1 MQAKRKL
8 AALLLSLCMVLG
20 MLPMTAFAAG
30 VPAAPTN
37 LKLELTET
45 GLKASWD
52 KPETTGGLDIFEYEV
67 TLYGHFDGIA
77 GGKTKVET
85 KTVQRETTC
94 TFTNT
99 GNAEGVINPNYEVE
113 VKAREGVSGTGDPD
127 NLGNYQVT
135 DWTDWSNA
143 STVSLDWNEVTFNTT
158 INNYYTGVVDVG
170 LPDSENKLY
179 KEGITATGNP
189 DVTQPDGTTSD
200 SEERAVTELLYQ
212 YFEEN
217 KQTVPDLEN
226 VTVDDLTVEAVL
238 DRFESSQEG
247 DGNSWTPTINATV
260 NRYYTLRLVYNPE
273 ADSNNPDEKQIVNA
287 VNLVN
292 VSISM
297 EMGLTPAFT
306 AEVDSSDQD
315 KYEVYLEQWSGSDGK
330 SITSEESFNSKI
342 PEDERITTFEEGV
355 TYRYSVWVKAK
366 EGYAIS
372 EEASVYLN
380 GRPANKGYTLTNHDE
395 PKRPDGSFLSGTFNS
410 LFVMECVF
418 DQLKV
423 NGIEVTS
430 ANKDDILGDADGL
443 GATVSYDPDTN
454 TLTLNNAT
462 LTVSEG
468 FAAIHALIP
477 NLTIVLK
484 GENQI
489 NGSGSTE
496 NGIYSNGNLTITGDG
511 ILKTEGTGF
520 GLYGNTTIT
529 ITGGADVNILVTF
542 SSANAP
548 QPYSAVRALRG
559 LTVDGADLT
568 AWNKGENGTVYGAP
582 GISASLTA
590 KNGADVRI
598 VSTNYDAIP
607 HSLAASGEGT
617 KVLAFSESSD
627 HYGIGADGV
636 EGTITISD
644 GATVT
649 ARGGKGAM
657 KSKPDLTGY
666 TNSYIKAGTHYD
678 SATEVTDPANTDYHM
693 NTFVEIKAGET
704 PIDSFT
710 YEINGES
717 VTITGYTGSEGNV
730 TIPSEIEGKPVTAI
744 GERAFSQNKTLTSVA
759 IPDSVTGIGDYAFYM
774 TWSLTSI
781 EIPDGVT
788 GIGKSAF
795 YESGLEN
802 INIPA
807 GVTTIGMG
815 AFEECFNL
823 SGVTFEKDSKLTE
836 IESGTFS
843 CCVKL
848 TSIEIPA
855 GVTSIGIMAF
865 NLCSDLT
872 SVTFE
877 EGSQLS
883 SIREGA
889 FYWCMGLTDITIPS
903 GVTSIGSGA
912 FNICE
917 KLGSITFTGNTAP
930 ELEADNVFDECAALT
945 AIHVPCGADGYT
957 AANGWPEDKVQREHV
972 WAEDWTSDGT
982 HHWKACTAEG
992 CAEKDQYG
1000 VHQIANGV
1008 CTVCKAEVETSG
1020 VQTYAVKVNGITVT
1034 SANASDILGDA
1045 DGDGATAYYDPAANT
1060 LTLDNA
1066 QLTSSGFG
1074 AVWAQEENFTL
1085 VLKGENQ
1092 ITGEGDFPH
1101 SAVYSHGAMTVK
1113 GNGSLT
1119 TSGTYFGLF
1128 GNNTITIEDGASVDL
1143 TVDFSSDEQDQP
1155 YAAVRA
1161 IGGLTVDG
1169 ATLNAKNNATQD
1181 ASFGT
1186 PGINTDLTAINGAKV
1201 NISSVNDH
1209 GICGDVIVSGAGTVV
1224 NASSASGEHYGIFAG
1239 QEDIFGEL
1247 GGDQKGIF
1255 TISDGAVVTAS
1266 GGKGAMRWKPDLSGY
1281 TDPVVAAGDS
1291 AAAEEI
1297 IGDPAGTEYQNEK
1310 YVQVRSS
1317 LEPVEPTEPTDPTDP
1332 TTPTDPTEPT
1342 DPTDP
1347 TTPTDPTEPTD
1358 PAKPEQQGKPSGQ
1371 TESPQ
1376 TGDSSDMALWIG
1388 LMLASCGGVLGM
1400 LFYRRKKAV
1409 AGK

>member
-8 AALLLSLCMVLG
+8 TALLLSLCMLLG

-37 LKLELTET
+37 LKLEVTAD
-45 GLKASWD
+45 GLKVSWD
-52 KPETTGGLDIFEYEV
+52 KPASTGGLDIFEYEV

-189 DVTQPDGTTSD
+189 DVTYPDGTTSD

-226 VTVDDLTVEAVL
+226 VTVNDLTVEAVL
-238 DRFESSQEG
+238 DGFESSQEG

-273 ADSNNPDEKQIVNA
+273 TEIVQPDTREIVNA

-292 VSISM
+292 VSWNVG
-297 EMGLTPAFT
+297 MGLTPAFT
-306 AEVDSSDQD
+306 ATVDEADQD
-315 KYEVYLEQWSGSDGK
+315 KYEVYLEQWIGSDGK
-330 SITSEESFNSKI
+330 SITSEESFNSEI
-342 PEDERITTFEEGV
+342 SEDEKITTFEEGV
-355 TYRYSVWVKAK
+355 TYYYSVWVKAK

-372 EEASVYLN
+372 EEASVYLD
-380 GRPANKGYTLTNHDE
+380 GRPADNGYTLANNDE

-418 DQLKV
+418 DPLKV

-462 LTVSEG
+462 LTVSED

-477 NLTIVLK
+477 DLTIVLK

-496 NGIYSNGNLTITGDG
+496 NGIYSNGDLTITGSG
-511 ILKTEGTGF
+511 RLQIRGTGF
-520 GLYGNTTIT
+520 GLYGNSAIT
-529 ITGGADVNILVTF
+529 LTGGADVDIIVDF
-542 SSANAP
+542 SSDGAP
-548 QPYSAVRALRG
+548 QPYSAVRAL
-559 LTVDGADLT
+559 
-568 AWNKGENGTVYGAP
+568 
-582 GISASLTA
+582 
-590 KNGADVRI
+590 
-598 VSTNYDAIP
+598 
-607 HSLAASGEGT
+607 
-617 KVLAFSESSD
+617 
-627 HYGIGADGV
+627 
-636 EGTITISD
+636 
-644 GATVT
+644 
-649 ARGGKGAM
+649 
-657 KSKPDLTGY
+657 
-666 TNSYIKAGTHYD
+666 
-678 SATEVTDPANTDYHM
+678 
-693 NTFVEIKAGET
+693 
-704 PIDSFT
+704 
-710 YEINGES
+710 
-717 VTITGYTGSEGNV
+717 
-730 TIPSEIEGKPVTAI
+730 
-744 GERAFSQNKTLTSVA
+744 
-759 IPDSVTGIGDYAFYM
+759 
-774 TWSLTSI
+774 
-781 EIPDGVT
+781 
-788 GIGKSAF
+788 
-795 YESGLEN
+795 
-802 INIPA
+802 
-807 GVTTIGMG
+807 
-815 AFEECFNL
+815 
-823 SGVTFEKDSKLTE
+823 
-836 IESGTFS
+836 
-843 CCVKL
+843 
-848 TSIEIPA
+848 
-855 GVTSIGIMAF
+855 
-865 NLCSDLT
+865 
-872 SVTFE
+872 
-877 EGSQLS
+877 
-883 SIREGA
+883 
-889 FYWCMGLTDITIPS
+889 
-903 GVTSIGSGA
+903 
-912 FNICE
+912 
-917 KLGSITFTGNTAP
+917 
-930 ELEADNVFDECAALT
+930 
-945 AIHVPCGADGYT
+945 
-957 AANGWPEDKVQREHV
+957 
-972 WAEDWTSDGT
+972 
-982 HHWKACTAEG
+982 
-992 CAEKDQYG
+992 
-1000 VHQIANGV
+1000 
-1008 CTVCKAEVETSG
+1008 
-1020 VQTYAVKVNGITVT
+1020 
-1034 SANASDILGDA
+1034 
-1045 DGDGATAYYDPAANT
+1045 
-1060 LTLDNA
+1060 
-1066 QLTSSGFG
+1066 
-1074 AVWAQEENFTL
+1074 
-1085 VLKGENQ
+1085 
-1092 ITGEGDFPH
+1092 
-1101 SAVYSHGAMTVK
+1101 
-1113 GNGSLT
+1113 
-1119 TSGTYFGLF
+1119 
-1128 GNNTITIEDGASVDL
+1128 
-1143 TVDFSSDEQDQP
+1143 
-1155 YAAVRA
+1155 
-1161 IGGLTVDG
+1161 GGLTVDG

-1181 ASFGT
+1181 AGFGT

-1342 DPTDP
+1342 DP
-1347 TTPTDPTEPTD
+1347 
-1358 PAKPEQQGKPSGQ
+1358 AKPEQPGKPSGQ

-1376 TGDSSDMALWIG
+1376 TGDGSDMALWIG
-1388 LMLASCGGVLGM
+1388 LMMASCGGVLGM
-1400 LFYRRKKAV
+1400 LFYRRKKAA

>member
-8 AALLLSLCMVLG
+8 TALLLSLCMLLG

-37 LKLELTET
+37 LKLEVTAD
-45 GLKASWD
+45 GLKVSWD
-52 KPETTGGLDIFEYEV
+52 KPASTGGLDIFEYEV

-189 DVTQPDGTTSD
+189 DVTYPDGTTSD

-226 VTVDDLTVEAVL
+226 VTVNDLTVEAVL
-238 DRFESSQEG
+238 DGFESSQEG

-273 ADSNNPDEKQIVNA
+273 TEIVQPDTREIVNA

-292 VSISM
+292 VSWNVG
-297 EMGLTPAFT
+297 MGLTPAFT
-306 AEVDSSDQD
+306 ATVDEADQD
-315 KYEVYLEQWSGSDGK
+315 KYEVYLEQWIGSDGK
-330 SITSEESFNSKI
+330 SITSEESFNSEI
-342 PEDERITTFEEGV
+342 SEDEKITTFEEGV
-355 TYRYSVWVKAK
+355 TYYYSVWVKAK

-372 EEASVYLN
+372 EEASVYLD
-380 GRPANKGYTLTNHDE
+380 GRPADNGYTLANNDE

-418 DQLKV
+418 DPLKV

-462 LTVSEG
+462 LTVSED

-477 NLTIVLK
+477 DLTIVLK

-496 NGIYSNGNLTITGDG
+496 NGIYSNGDLTITGSG
-511 ILKTEGTGF
+511 RLQIRGTGF
-520 GLYGNTTIT
+520 GLYGNSAIT
-529 ITGGADVNILVTF
+529 LTGGADVDIIVDF
-542 SSANAP
+542 SSDGAP
-548 QPYSAVRALRG
+548 QPYSAVRAL
-559 LTVDGADLT
+559 
-568 AWNKGENGTVYGAP
+568 
-582 GISASLTA
+582 
-590 KNGADVRI
+590 
-598 VSTNYDAIP
+598 
-607 HSLAASGEGT
+607 
-617 KVLAFSESSD
+617 
-627 HYGIGADGV
+627 
-636 EGTITISD
+636 
-644 GATVT
+644 
-649 ARGGKGAM
+649 
-657 KSKPDLTGY
+657 
-666 TNSYIKAGTHYD
+666 
-678 SATEVTDPANTDYHM
+678 
-693 NTFVEIKAGET
+693 
-704 PIDSFT
+704 
-710 YEINGES
+710 
-717 VTITGYTGSEGNV
+717 
-730 TIPSEIEGKPVTAI
+730 
-744 GERAFSQNKTLTSVA
+744 
-759 IPDSVTGIGDYAFYM
+759 
-774 TWSLTSI
+774 
-781 EIPDGVT
+781 
-788 GIGKSAF
+788 
-795 YESGLEN
+795 
-802 INIPA
+802 
-807 GVTTIGMG
+807 
-815 AFEECFNL
+815 
-823 SGVTFEKDSKLTE
+823 
-836 IESGTFS
+836 
-843 CCVKL
+843 
-848 TSIEIPA
+848 
-855 GVTSIGIMAF
+855 
-865 NLCSDLT
+865 
-872 SVTFE
+872 
-877 EGSQLS
+877 
-883 SIREGA
+883 
-889 FYWCMGLTDITIPS
+889 
-903 GVTSIGSGA
+903 
-912 FNICE
+912 
-917 KLGSITFTGNTAP
+917 
-930 ELEADNVFDECAALT
+930 
-945 AIHVPCGADGYT
+945 
-957 AANGWPEDKVQREHV
+957 
-972 WAEDWTSDGT
+972 
-982 HHWKACTAEG
+982 
-992 CAEKDQYG
+992 
-1000 VHQIANGV
+1000 
-1008 CTVCKAEVETSG
+1008 
-1020 VQTYAVKVNGITVT
+1020 
-1034 SANASDILGDA
+1034 
-1045 DGDGATAYYDPAANT
+1045 
-1060 LTLDNA
+1060 
-1066 QLTSSGFG
+1066 
-1074 AVWAQEENFTL
+1074 
-1085 VLKGENQ
+1085 
-1092 ITGEGDFPH
+1092 
-1101 SAVYSHGAMTVK
+1101 
-1113 GNGSLT
+1113 
-1119 TSGTYFGLF
+1119 
-1128 GNNTITIEDGASVDL
+1128 
-1143 TVDFSSDEQDQP
+1143 
-1155 YAAVRA
+1155 
-1161 IGGLTVDG
+1161 GGLTVDG

-1181 ASFGT
+1181 AGFGT

-1342 DPTDP
+1342 DP
-1347 TTPTDPTEPTD
+1347 
-1358 PAKPEQQGKPSGQ
+1358 AKPEQQGKPSGQ

-1400 LFYRRKKAV
+1400 LLYRRKKA
-1409 AGK
+1409 AAEK

>member
-20 MLPMTAFAAG
+20 VLPMTAFAAG

-52 KPETTGGLDIFEYEV
+52 KPETTGELDIFEYEV
-67 TLYGHFDGIA
+67 TLYGHFDGTA

-99 GNAEGVINPNYEVE
+99 GNAEGVINPTYEVE

-127 NLGNYQVT
+127 NLSGYYVT
-135 DWTDWSNA
+135 EWTGWSSSSSA
-143 STVSLDWNEVTFNTT
+143 SYKTSDFSVKTSTNR
-158 INNYYTGVVDVG
+158 YYTGVVDVG
-170 LPDSENKLY
+170 LPGSENKLY
-179 KEGITATGNP
+179 QEGITATGNP
-189 DVTQPDGTTSD
+189 DVTQPDGTTSGN
-200 SEERAVTELLYQ
+200 EKQAVTELLYQ

-217 KQTVPDLEN
+217 KETVPELADVTRDNLMVKTVLERID
-226 VTVDDLTVEAVL
+226 VSRTVGSINT
-238 DRFESSQEG
+238 EG
-247 DGNSWTPTINATV
+247 RPVVVVHEVVDK
-260 NRYYTLRLVYNPE
+260 YYDLRLVY
-273 ADSNNPDEKQIVNA
+273 K
-287 VNLVN
+287 
-292 VSISM
+292 
-297 EMGLTPAFT
+297 
-306 AEVDSSDQD
+306 
-315 KYEVYLEQWSGSDGK
+315 EQ
-330 SITSEESFNSKI
+330 
-342 PEDERITTFEEGV
+342 
-355 TYRYSVWVKAK
+355 
-366 EGYAIS
+366 
-372 EEASVYLN
+372 
-380 GRPANKGYTLTNHDE
+380 H
-395 PKRPDGSFLSGTFNS
+395 
-410 LFVMECVF
+410 
-418 DQLKV
+418 
-423 NGIEVTS
+423 
-430 ANKDDILGDADGL
+430 
-443 GATVSYDPDTN
+443 
-454 TLTLNNAT
+454 
-462 LTVSEG
+462 
-468 FAAIHALIP
+468 
-477 NLTIVLK
+477 
-484 GENQI
+484 
-489 NGSGSTE
+489 
-496 NGIYSNGNLTITGDG
+496 
-511 ILKTEGTGF
+511 
-520 GLYGNTTIT
+520 
-529 ITGGADVNILVTF
+529 
-542 SSANAP
+542 
-548 QPYSAVRALRG
+548 
-559 LTVDGADLT
+559 
-568 AWNKGENGTVYGAP
+568 
-582 GISASLTA
+582 
-590 KNGADVRI
+590 
-598 VSTNYDAIP
+598 
-607 HSLAASGEGT
+607 
-617 KVLAFSESSD
+617 
-627 HYGIGADGV
+627 
-636 EGTITISD
+636 
-644 GATVT
+644 
-649 ARGGKGAM
+649 
-657 KSKPDLTGY
+657 
-666 TNSYIKAGTHYD
+666 
-678 SATEVTDPANTDYHM
+678 
-693 NTFVEIKAGET
+693 
-704 PIDSFT
+704 
-710 YEINGES
+710 
-717 VTITGYTGSEGNV
+717 
-730 TIPSEIEGKPVTAI
+730 
-744 GERAFSQNKTLTSVA
+744 
-759 IPDSVTGIGDYAFYM
+759 
-774 TWSLTSI
+774 
-781 EIPDGVT
+781 
-788 GIGKSAF
+788 
-795 YESGLEN
+795 
-802 INIPA
+802 
-807 GVTTIGMG
+807 
-815 AFEECFNL
+815 
-823 SGVTFEKDSKLTE
+823 
-836 IESGTFS
+836 
-843 CCVKL
+843 
-848 TSIEIPA
+848 
-855 GVTSIGIMAF
+855 
-865 NLCSDLT
+865 
-872 SVTFE
+872 
-877 EGSQLS
+877 
-883 SIREGA
+883 
-889 FYWCMGLTDITIPS
+889 
-903 GVTSIGSGA
+903 
-912 FNICE
+912 
-917 KLGSITFTGNTAP
+917 
-930 ELEADNVFDECAALT
+930 
-945 AIHVPCGADGYT
+945 
-957 AANGWPEDKVQREHV
+957 EHV

-1342 DPTDP
+1342 DP
-1347 TTPTDPTEPTD
+1347 
-1358 PAKPEQQGKPSGQ
+1358 AKPEQQGKPSGQ

-1376 TGDSSDMALWIG
+1376 TGDSSDMALWIS

-1400 LFYRRKKAV
+1400 LLYRRKKAA

>member
-8 AALLLSLCMVLG
+8 TALLLSLCMLLG

-37 LKLELTET
+37 LKLEVTAD
-45 GLKASWD
+45 GLKVSWD
-52 KPETTGGLDIFEYEV
+52 KPASTGGLDIFEYEV

-189 DVTQPDGTTSD
+189 DVTYPDGTTSD

-226 VTVDDLTVEAVL
+226 VTVNDLTVEAVL
-238 DRFESSQEG
+238 DGFESSQEG

-273 ADSNNPDEKQIVNA
+273 TEIVQPDTREIVNA

-292 VSISM
+292 VSWNVG
-297 EMGLTPAFT
+297 MGLTPAFT
-306 AEVDSSDQD
+306 ATVDEADQD
-315 KYEVYLEQWSGSDGK
+315 KYEVYLEQWIGSDGK
-330 SITSEESFNSKI
+330 SITSEESFNSEI
-342 PEDERITTFEEGV
+342 SEDEKITTFEEGV
-355 TYRYSVWVKAK
+355 TYYYSVWVKAK

-372 EEASVYLN
+372 EEASVYLD
-380 GRPANKGYTLTNHDE
+380 GRPADNGYTLANNDE

-418 DQLKV
+418 DPLKV

-462 LTVSEG
+462 LTVSED

-477 NLTIVLK
+477 DLTIVLK

-496 NGIYSNGNLTITGDG
+496 NGIYSNGDLTITGSG
-511 ILKTEGTGF
+511 RLQIRGTGF
-520 GLYGNTTIT
+520 GLYGNSAIT
-529 ITGGADVNILVTF
+529 LTGGADVDIIVDF
-542 SSANAP
+542 SSDGAP
-548 QPYSAVRALRG
+548 QPYSAVRAL
-559 LTVDGADLT
+559 
-568 AWNKGENGTVYGAP
+568 
-582 GISASLTA
+582 
-590 KNGADVRI
+590 
-598 VSTNYDAIP
+598 
-607 HSLAASGEGT
+607 
-617 KVLAFSESSD
+617 
-627 HYGIGADGV
+627 
-636 EGTITISD
+636 
-644 GATVT
+644 
-649 ARGGKGAM
+649 
-657 KSKPDLTGY
+657 
-666 TNSYIKAGTHYD
+666 
-678 SATEVTDPANTDYHM
+678 
-693 NTFVEIKAGET
+693 
-704 PIDSFT
+704 
-710 YEINGES
+710 
-717 VTITGYTGSEGNV
+717 
-730 TIPSEIEGKPVTAI
+730 
-744 GERAFSQNKTLTSVA
+744 
-759 IPDSVTGIGDYAFYM
+759 
-774 TWSLTSI
+774 
-781 EIPDGVT
+781 
-788 GIGKSAF
+788 
-795 YESGLEN
+795 
-802 INIPA
+802 
-807 GVTTIGMG
+807 
-815 AFEECFNL
+815 
-823 SGVTFEKDSKLTE
+823 
-836 IESGTFS
+836 
-843 CCVKL
+843 
-848 TSIEIPA
+848 
-855 GVTSIGIMAF
+855 
-865 NLCSDLT
+865 
-872 SVTFE
+872 
-877 EGSQLS
+877 
-883 SIREGA
+883 
-889 FYWCMGLTDITIPS
+889 
-903 GVTSIGSGA
+903 
-912 FNICE
+912 
-917 KLGSITFTGNTAP
+917 
-930 ELEADNVFDECAALT
+930 
-945 AIHVPCGADGYT
+945 
-957 AANGWPEDKVQREHV
+957 
-972 WAEDWTSDGT
+972 
-982 HHWKACTAEG
+982 
-992 CAEKDQYG
+992 
-1000 VHQIANGV
+1000 
-1008 CTVCKAEVETSG
+1008 
-1020 VQTYAVKVNGITVT
+1020 
-1034 SANASDILGDA
+1034 
-1045 DGDGATAYYDPAANT
+1045 
-1060 LTLDNA
+1060 
-1066 QLTSSGFG
+1066 
-1074 AVWAQEENFTL
+1074 
-1085 VLKGENQ
+1085 
-1092 ITGEGDFPH
+1092 
-1101 SAVYSHGAMTVK
+1101 
-1113 GNGSLT
+1113 
-1119 TSGTYFGLF
+1119 
-1128 GNNTITIEDGASVDL
+1128 
-1143 TVDFSSDEQDQP
+1143 
-1155 YAAVRA
+1155 
-1161 IGGLTVDG
+1161 GGLTVDG

-1181 ASFGT
+1181 AGFGT

-1342 DPTDP
+1342 DP
-1347 TTPTDPTEPTD
+1347 
-1358 PAKPEQQGKPSGQ
+1358 AKPEQQGKPSGQ

-1376 TGDSSDMALWIG
+1376 TGDSSDMALWIS

-1400 LFYRRKKAV
+1400 LFYRRKKAA

>member
-8 AALLLSLCMVLG
+8 TALLLSLCMLLG

-37 LKLELTET
+37 LKLEVTAD
-45 GLKASWD
+45 GLKVSWD
-52 KPETTGGLDIFEYEV
+52 KPASTGGLDIFEYEV

-189 DVTQPDGTTSD
+189 DVTYPDGTTSD

-226 VTVDDLTVEAVL
+226 VTVNDLTVEAVL
-238 DRFESSQEG
+238 DGFESSQEG

-273 ADSNNPDEKQIVNA
+273 TEIVQPDTREIVNA

-292 VSISM
+292 VSWNVG
-297 EMGLTPAFT
+297 MGLTPAFT
-306 AEVDSSDQD
+306 ATVDEADQD
-315 KYEVYLEQWSGSDGK
+315 KYEVYLEQWIGSDGK
-330 SITSEESFNSKI
+330 SITSEESFNSEI
-342 PEDERITTFEEGV
+342 SEDEKITTFEEGV
-355 TYRYSVWVKAK
+355 TYYYSVWVKAK

-372 EEASVYLN
+372 EEASVYLD
-380 GRPANKGYTLTNHDE
+380 GRPADNGYTLANNDE

-418 DQLKV
+418 DPLKV

-462 LTVSEG
+462 LTVSED

-477 NLTIVLK
+477 DLTIVLK

-496 NGIYSNGNLTITGDG
+496 NGIYSNGDLTITGSG
-511 ILKTEGTGF
+511 RLQIRGTGF
-520 GLYGNTTIT
+520 GLYGNSAIT
-529 ITGGADVNILVTF
+529 LTGGADVDIIVDF
-542 SSANAP
+542 SSDGAP
-548 QPYSAVRALRG
+548 QPYSAVRAL
-559 LTVDGADLT
+559 
-568 AWNKGENGTVYGAP
+568 
-582 GISASLTA
+582 
-590 KNGADVRI
+590 
-598 VSTNYDAIP
+598 
-607 HSLAASGEGT
+607 
-617 KVLAFSESSD
+617 
-627 HYGIGADGV
+627 
-636 EGTITISD
+636 
-644 GATVT
+644 
-649 ARGGKGAM
+649 
-657 KSKPDLTGY
+657 
-666 TNSYIKAGTHYD
+666 
-678 SATEVTDPANTDYHM
+678 
-693 NTFVEIKAGET
+693 
-704 PIDSFT
+704 
-710 YEINGES
+710 
-717 VTITGYTGSEGNV
+717 
-730 TIPSEIEGKPVTAI
+730 
-744 GERAFSQNKTLTSVA
+744 
-759 IPDSVTGIGDYAFYM
+759 
-774 TWSLTSI
+774 
-781 EIPDGVT
+781 
-788 GIGKSAF
+788 
-795 YESGLEN
+795 
-802 INIPA
+802 
-807 GVTTIGMG
+807 
-815 AFEECFNL
+815 
-823 SGVTFEKDSKLTE
+823 
-836 IESGTFS
+836 
-843 CCVKL
+843 
-848 TSIEIPA
+848 
-855 GVTSIGIMAF
+855 
-865 NLCSDLT
+865 
-872 SVTFE
+872 
-877 EGSQLS
+877 
-883 SIREGA
+883 
-889 FYWCMGLTDITIPS
+889 
-903 GVTSIGSGA
+903 
-912 FNICE
+912 
-917 KLGSITFTGNTAP
+917 
-930 ELEADNVFDECAALT
+930 
-945 AIHVPCGADGYT
+945 
-957 AANGWPEDKVQREHV
+957 
-972 WAEDWTSDGT
+972 
-982 HHWKACTAEG
+982 
-992 CAEKDQYG
+992 
-1000 VHQIANGV
+1000 
-1008 CTVCKAEVETSG
+1008 
-1020 VQTYAVKVNGITVT
+1020 
-1034 SANASDILGDA
+1034 
-1045 DGDGATAYYDPAANT
+1045 
-1060 LTLDNA
+1060 
-1066 QLTSSGFG
+1066 
-1074 AVWAQEENFTL
+1074 
-1085 VLKGENQ
+1085 
-1092 ITGEGDFPH
+1092 
-1101 SAVYSHGAMTVK
+1101 
-1113 GNGSLT
+1113 
-1119 TSGTYFGLF
+1119 
-1128 GNNTITIEDGASVDL
+1128 
-1143 TVDFSSDEQDQP
+1143 
-1155 YAAVRA
+1155 
-1161 IGGLTVDG
+1161 GGLTVDG

-1181 ASFGT
+1181 AGFGT

-1342 DPTDP
+1342 DP
-1347 TTPTDPTEPTD
+1347 
-1358 PAKPEQQGKPSGQ
+1358 AKPEQQGKPSGQ

-1376 TGDSSDMALWIG
+1376 TGDGSDMALWIG

-1400 LFYRRKKAV
+1400 LLYRRKKAA

>member
-8 AALLLSLCMVLG
+8 TALLFSLCMLLG

-37 LKLELTET
+37 LKLEVTAD
-45 GLKASWD
+45 GLKVSWD
-52 KPETTGGLDIFEYEV
+52 KPASTGGLDIFEYEV

-77 GGKTKVET
+77 GGKTEVET

-189 DVTQPDGTTSD
+189 DVTYPDGTTSD

-238 DRFESSQEG
+238 DRFGSSQEG

-292 VSISM
+292 VSWNVG
-297 EMGLTPAFT
+297 MGLTPAFT
-306 AEVDSSDQD
+306 ATVDEADQD
-315 KYEVYLEQWSGSDGK
+315 KYEVYLEQWIGSDGK
-330 SITSEESFNSKI
+330 SITSEESFNSEI
-342 PEDERITTFEEGV
+342 SEDEKITTFEEGV
-355 TYRYSVWVKAK
+355 TYYYSVWVKAK

-372 EEASVYLN
+372 EEASVYLD
-380 GRPANKGYTLTNHDE
+380 GRPADNGYTLANHDE

-418 DQLKV
+418 DPLKV

-430 ANKDDILGDADGL
+430 ANKDDILGDADGS

-454 TLTLNNAT
+454 TLTLDNAT
-462 LTVSEG
+462 LTVSED

-477 NLTIVLK
+477 DLTIVLK

-496 NGIYSNGNLTITGDG
+496 NGIYSNGDLTITGSG
-511 ILKTEGTGF
+511 RLQIRGTGF
-520 GLYGNTTIT
+520 GLYGNSAIT
-529 ITGGADVNILVTF
+529 LTGGADVDIIVDF
-542 SSANAP
+542 SSAEAP
-548 QPYSAVRALRG
+548 QPYSAVRAL
-559 LTVDGADLT
+559 
-568 AWNKGENGTVYGAP
+568 
-582 GISASLTA
+582 
-590 KNGADVRI
+590 
-598 VSTNYDAIP
+598 
-607 HSLAASGEGT
+607 
-617 KVLAFSESSD
+617 
-627 HYGIGADGV
+627 
-636 EGTITISD
+636 
-644 GATVT
+644 
-649 ARGGKGAM
+649 
-657 KSKPDLTGY
+657 
-666 TNSYIKAGTHYD
+666 
-678 SATEVTDPANTDYHM
+678 
-693 NTFVEIKAGET
+693 
-704 PIDSFT
+704 
-710 YEINGES
+710 
-717 VTITGYTGSEGNV
+717 
-730 TIPSEIEGKPVTAI
+730 
-744 GERAFSQNKTLTSVA
+744 
-759 IPDSVTGIGDYAFYM
+759 
-774 TWSLTSI
+774 
-781 EIPDGVT
+781 
-788 GIGKSAF
+788 
-795 YESGLEN
+795 
-802 INIPA
+802 
-807 GVTTIGMG
+807 
-815 AFEECFNL
+815 
-823 SGVTFEKDSKLTE
+823 
-836 IESGTFS
+836 
-843 CCVKL
+843 
-848 TSIEIPA
+848 
-855 GVTSIGIMAF
+855 
-865 NLCSDLT
+865 
-872 SVTFE
+872 
-877 EGSQLS
+877 
-883 SIREGA
+883 
-889 FYWCMGLTDITIPS
+889 
-903 GVTSIGSGA
+903 
-912 FNICE
+912 
-917 KLGSITFTGNTAP
+917 
-930 ELEADNVFDECAALT
+930 
-945 AIHVPCGADGYT
+945 
-957 AANGWPEDKVQREHV
+957 
-972 WAEDWTSDGT
+972 
-982 HHWKACTAEG
+982 
-992 CAEKDQYG
+992 
-1000 VHQIANGV
+1000 
-1008 CTVCKAEVETSG
+1008 
-1020 VQTYAVKVNGITVT
+1020 
-1034 SANASDILGDA
+1034 
-1045 DGDGATAYYDPAANT
+1045 
-1060 LTLDNA
+1060 
-1066 QLTSSGFG
+1066 
-1074 AVWAQEENFTL
+1074 
-1085 VLKGENQ
+1085 
-1092 ITGEGDFPH
+1092 
-1101 SAVYSHGAMTVK
+1101 
-1113 GNGSLT
+1113 
-1119 TSGTYFGLF
+1119 
-1128 GNNTITIEDGASVDL
+1128 
-1143 TVDFSSDEQDQP
+1143 
-1155 YAAVRA
+1155 
-1161 IGGLTVDG
+1161 GGLTVDG

-1181 ASFGT
+1181 AGFGT

-1342 DPTDP
+1342 DP
-1347 TTPTDPTEPTD
+1347 
-1358 PAKPEQQGKPSGQ
+1358 AKPEQQGKPSGQ

-1376 TGDSSDMALWIG
+1376 TGDGSDMALWIG
-1388 LMLASCGGVLGM
+1388 LMMASCGGGLGM
-1400 LFYRRKKAV
+1400 LFYRRKKAA

>member
-8 AALLLSLCMVLG
+8 TALLLSLCMLLG

-37 LKLELTET
+37 LKLEVTAD
-45 GLKASWD
+45 GLKVSWD
-52 KPETTGGLDIFEYEV
+52 KPASTGGLDIFEYEV

-189 DVTQPDGTTSD
+189 DVTYPDGTTSD

-226 VTVDDLTVEAVL
+226 VTVNDLTVEAVL
-238 DRFESSQEG
+238 DGFESSQEG

-273 ADSNNPDEKQIVNA
+273 TEIVQPDTREIVNA

-292 VSISM
+292 VSWNVG
-297 EMGLTPAFT
+297 MGLTPAFT
-306 AEVDSSDQD
+306 ATVDEADQD
-315 KYEVYLEQWSGSDGK
+315 KYEVYLEQWIGSDGK
-330 SITSEESFNSKI
+330 SITSEESFNSEI
-342 PEDERITTFEEGV
+342 SEDEKITTFEEGV
-355 TYRYSVWVKAK
+355 TYYYSVWVKAK

-372 EEASVYLN
+372 EEASVYLD
-380 GRPANKGYTLTNHDE
+380 GRPADNGYTLANNDE

-418 DQLKV
+418 DPLKV

-430 ANKDDILGDADGL
+430 ANKDDILGDADGS

-454 TLTLNNAT
+454 TLTLDNAT
-462 LTVSEG
+462 LTVSED

-477 NLTIVLK
+477 DLTIVLK

-496 NGIYSNGNLTITGDG
+496 NGIYSNGDLTITGSG
-511 ILKTEGTGF
+511 RLQIRGTGF
-520 GLYGNTTIT
+520 GLYGNSAIT
-529 ITGGADVNILVTF
+529 LTGGADVDIIVDF
-542 SSANAP
+542 SSAEAP
-548 QPYSAVRALRG
+548 QPYSAVRAL
-559 LTVDGADLT
+559 
-568 AWNKGENGTVYGAP
+568 
-582 GISASLTA
+582 
-590 KNGADVRI
+590 
-598 VSTNYDAIP
+598 
-607 HSLAASGEGT
+607 
-617 KVLAFSESSD
+617 
-627 HYGIGADGV
+627 
-636 EGTITISD
+636 
-644 GATVT
+644 
-649 ARGGKGAM
+649 
-657 KSKPDLTGY
+657 
-666 TNSYIKAGTHYD
+666 
-678 SATEVTDPANTDYHM
+678 
-693 NTFVEIKAGET
+693 
-704 PIDSFT
+704 
-710 YEINGES
+710 
-717 VTITGYTGSEGNV
+717 
-730 TIPSEIEGKPVTAI
+730 
-744 GERAFSQNKTLTSVA
+744 
-759 IPDSVTGIGDYAFYM
+759 
-774 TWSLTSI
+774 
-781 EIPDGVT
+781 
-788 GIGKSAF
+788 
-795 YESGLEN
+795 
-802 INIPA
+802 
-807 GVTTIGMG
+807 
-815 AFEECFNL
+815 
-823 SGVTFEKDSKLTE
+823 
-836 IESGTFS
+836 
-843 CCVKL
+843 
-848 TSIEIPA
+848 
-855 GVTSIGIMAF
+855 
-865 NLCSDLT
+865 
-872 SVTFE
+872 
-877 EGSQLS
+877 
-883 SIREGA
+883 
-889 FYWCMGLTDITIPS
+889 
-903 GVTSIGSGA
+903 
-912 FNICE
+912 
-917 KLGSITFTGNTAP
+917 
-930 ELEADNVFDECAALT
+930 
-945 AIHVPCGADGYT
+945 
-957 AANGWPEDKVQREHV
+957 
-972 WAEDWTSDGT
+972 
-982 HHWKACTAEG
+982 
-992 CAEKDQYG
+992 
-1000 VHQIANGV
+1000 
-1008 CTVCKAEVETSG
+1008 
-1020 VQTYAVKVNGITVT
+1020 
-1034 SANASDILGDA
+1034 
-1045 DGDGATAYYDPAANT
+1045 
-1060 LTLDNA
+1060 
-1066 QLTSSGFG
+1066 
-1074 AVWAQEENFTL
+1074 
-1085 VLKGENQ
+1085 
-1092 ITGEGDFPH
+1092 
-1101 SAVYSHGAMTVK
+1101 
-1113 GNGSLT
+1113 
-1119 TSGTYFGLF
+1119 
-1128 GNNTITIEDGASVDL
+1128 
-1143 TVDFSSDEQDQP
+1143 
-1155 YAAVRA
+1155 
-1161 IGGLTVDG
+1161 GGLTVDG

-1181 ASFGT
+1181 AGFGT

-1224 NASSASGEHYGIFAG
+1224 NASSASGEHYGIFSG
-1239 QEDIFGEL
+1239 QEDIFGVL

-1342 DPTDP
+1342 DP
-1347 TTPTDPTEPTD
+1347 
-1358 PAKPEQQGKPSGQ
+1358 AKPEQQGKPSGQ

-1376 TGDSSDMALWIG
+1376 TGDSSDMALWIS

-1400 LFYRRKKAV
+1400 LLYRRKKAA

>member
-1 MQAKRKL
+1 MQAKKKL
-8 AALLLSLCMVLG
+8 TALLLSLCMVLG
-20 MLPMTAFAAG
+20 MLPMTVFAAG
-30 VPAAPTN
+30 
-37 LKLELTET
+37 
-45 GLKASWD
+45 
-52 KPETTGGLDIFEYEV
+52 
-67 TLYGHFDGIA
+67 
-77 GGKTKVET
+77 
-85 KTVQRETTC
+85 
-94 TFTNT
+94 
-99 GNAEGVINPNYEVE
+99 
-113 VKAREGVSGTGDPD
+113 
-127 NLGNYQVT
+127 
-135 DWTDWSNA
+135 
-143 STVSLDWNEVTFNTT
+143 
-158 INNYYTGVVDVG
+158 
-170 LPDSENKLY
+170 
-179 KEGITATGNP
+179 
-189 DVTQPDGTTSD
+189 GTTTS
-200 SEERAVTELLYQ
+200 
-212 YFEEN
+212 
-217 KQTVPDLEN
+217 
-226 VTVDDLTVEAVL
+226 
-238 DRFESSQEG
+238 
-247 DGNSWTPTINATV
+247 
-260 NRYYTLRLVYNPE
+260 
-273 ADSNNPDEKQIVNA
+273 
-287 VNLVN
+287 
-292 VSISM
+292 
-297 EMGLTPAFT
+297 GLT
-306 AEVDSSDQD
+306 
-315 KYEVYLEQWSGSDGK
+315 YED
-330 SITSEESFNSKI
+330 
-342 PEDERITTFEEGV
+342 
-355 TYRYSVWVKAK
+355 
-366 EGYAIS
+366 
-372 EEASVYLN
+372 N
-380 GRPANKGYTLTNHDE
+380 GD
-395 PKRPDGSFLSGTFNS
+395 
-410 LFVMECVF
+410 
-418 DQLKV
+418 
-423 NGIEVTS
+423 
-430 ANKDDILGDADGL
+430 
-443 GATVSYDPDTN
+443 
-454 TLTLNNAT
+454 
-462 LTVSEG
+462 
-468 FAAIHALIP
+468 
-477 NLTIVLK
+477 
-484 GENQI
+484 
-489 NGSGSTE
+489 
-496 NGIYSNGNLTITGDG
+496 
-511 ILKTEGTGF
+511 
-520 GLYGNTTIT
+520 
-529 ITGGADVNILVTF
+529 
-542 SSANAP
+542 
-548 QPYSAVRALRG
+548 
-559 LTVDGADLT
+559 
-568 AWNKGENGTVYGAP
+568 
-582 GISASLTA
+582 
-590 KNGADVRI
+590 
-598 VSTNYDAIP
+598 
-607 HSLAASGEGT
+607 
-617 KVLAFSESSD
+617 
-627 HYGIGADGV
+627 
-636 EGTITISD
+636 
-644 GATVT
+644 
-649 ARGGKGAM
+649 
-657 KSKPDLTGY
+657 
-666 TNSYIKAGTHYD
+666 
-678 SATEVTDPANTDYHM
+678 
-693 NTFVEIKAGET
+693 
-704 PIDSFT
+704 
-710 YEINGES
+710 S
-717 VTITGYTGSEGNV
+717 VTITGYTGNEASV
-730 TIPSEIEGKPVTAI
+730 VIPNEIEGKPVTAI
-744 GERAFSQNKTLTSVA
+744 GKAAFSHNNTLTSVA
-759 IPDSVTGIGDYAFYM
+759 IPDSVTSIGVKAFYNCKSLGSVTFAEGSRLSSIGDSAFYL

-788 GIGKSAF
+788 GIGKFAF

-807 GVTTIGMG
+807 GVTTIGQE
-815 AFEECFNL
+815 AFEDCFNL

-836 IESGTFS
+836 IESGTFFG
-843 CCVKL
+843 CVNL

-865 NLCSDLT
+865 YSCSDLT

-883 SIREGA
+883 SIRESA
-889 FYWCMGLTDITIPS
+889 FYWCMGLTDIT
-903 GVTSIGSGA
+903 
-912 FNICE
+912 
-917 KLGSITFTGNTAP
+917 FTGNTAP
-930 ELEADNVFDECAALT
+930 KLEADNVFGKCAALT

-1181 ASFGT
+1181 AGFGT

-1342 DPTDP
+1342 DP
-1347 TTPTDPTEPTD
+1347 
-1358 PAKPEQQGKPSGQ
+1358 AKPEQQGKPSGQ

-1400 LFYRRKKAV
+1400 LFYRRKKAA